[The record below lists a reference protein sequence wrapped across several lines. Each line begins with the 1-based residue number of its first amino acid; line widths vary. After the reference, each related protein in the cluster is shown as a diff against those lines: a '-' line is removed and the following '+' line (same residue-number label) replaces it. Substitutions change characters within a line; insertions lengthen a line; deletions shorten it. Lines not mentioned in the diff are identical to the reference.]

1 MIAPGSGPAPRAAF
15 GLGILT
21 LVNFLNYMDRLIV
34 AGAQPYIIREFD
46 LSDVEAGLITSIF
59 VIVYMIA
66 SPLGGILGDRMPR
79 RFLVAASVGL
89 WSLATIGSGLA
100 GTFITFLIA
109 RAIIGIGEAGY
120 GAVAPA
126 IISDLYPRNQRT
138 RMLSFFYTAIPVGA
152 AAGFA
157 VGGYLAE
164 HVSWH
169 AAFFVGGAPGLV
181 VAVATL
187 FMPEPERGA
196 TEEGPVEP
204 KVPFLQG
211 VKALGPNRVYWFTT
225 AGYTLMTFAVGGLAS
240 WMPTFLFR
248 ERGIPLGEAGL
259 AFGAMTALG
268 GLFGTVAGGYLG
280 DWADRR
286 GSGGGLRVS
295 AAGLLLCAPFMI
307 GAATFQ
313 VPLLIYASAFLAQF
327 FLFLNSG
334 PINATIV
341 NCVAP
346 SFRAFA
352 MGLNVLLIHLLG
364 DALSPMV
371 IGFISQKSSLSLAII
386 LNAVPVVLGAVVLYV
401 GSTQRMLPTSKPT
414 LGTV

>member
-1 MIAPGSGPAPRAAF
+1 MKSFVSPAPRAAY
-15 GLGILT
+15 GLGLLT

-34 AGAQPYIIREFD
+34 AGAQPYIIKEFD
-46 LSDVEAGLITSIF
+46 LTDVEAGLITSVF
-59 VIVYMIA
+59 VIVYMVA

-79 RFLVAASVGL
+79 RYLVAASVGL

-126 IISDLYPRNQRT
+126 IISDLYPRNLRT

-157 VGGYLAE
+157 VGGWVAE

-169 AAFFVGGAPGLV
+169 MAFFIGGAPGILV
-181 VAVATL
+181 AIATA

-196 TEEGPVEP
+196 TEEGPPEP

-211 VKALGPNRVYWFTT
+211 LKALGPNRVFWFTT

-248 ERGIPLGEAGL
+248 ERGIPLGEAGI

-268 GLFGTVAGGYLG
+268 GLFGTLAGGYLG

-286 GSGGGLRVS
+286 WTGGGLRV
-295 AAGLLLCAPFMI
+295 AGAGLIICAPFMI
-307 GAATFQ
+307 VMAT
-313 VPLLIYASAFLAQF
+313 VKLPVGIYAAAFAAQF

-334 PINATIV
+334 PINAAIV
-341 NCVAP
+341 NCVGP

-364 DALSPMV
+364 DALSPTV
-371 IGFISQKSSLSLAII
+371 IGFISQRSSLALAII
-386 LNAVPVVLGAVVLYV
+386 LNAVPVVLGGLVLFV
-401 GSTQRMLPTSKPT
+401 GAYQQATRPSPRPQLA
-414 LGTV
+414 